1 MNYIV
6 LPVQGTAYKNILPG
20 SLAEMAGK
28 GGLLVIGGCSSA
40 GKLECV
46 AAFALAPFHR
56 DEAMLKYIFVPEK
69 DRRRGY
75 GHGLLEYARI
85 RLKNTGVRAIT
96 VRLCS
101 AEEGLTKFLQHEK
114 FIPLSFQGKMYE
126 YSLSAFAGNAM
137 LQKMPAENMK
147 KAVTITDPDDIR
159 LKRFRERA
167 KGDRFYMGT
176 DDHDLR
182 FSRFYQEDRELTSC
196 LLAERCG
203 GNVLFIAR
211 SHKLSI
217 CTEPAA
223 WAFLFASS
231 IKTAQELMPADA
243 IVQIQS
249 FEKAEYT
256 FLQRLTGS
264 VAKEYRVQELARRL

>member
-6 LPVQGTAYKNILPG
+6 LPTQGTAYKNILPG

-28 GGLLVIGGCSSA
+28 GSLLVIGGCSSA

-46 AAFALAPFHR
+46 AAFAPVPFHR
-56 DEAMLKYIFVPEK
+56 DEAMLKYIYVPEK

-75 GHGLLEYARI
+75 GHGLLEYARM

-101 AEEGLTKFLQHEK
+101 AGEGITEFLQHEK
-114 FIPLSFQGKMYE
+114 FTPLSFRGKMYE
-126 YSLSAFAGNAM
+126 YSLSVFAGNAM
-137 LQKMPAENMK
+137 LQKMPAEKMK
-147 KAVTITDPDDIR
+147 RAVAITDPEDIR
-159 LKRFRERA
+159 LKHFRERA
-167 KGDRFYMGT
+167 KSESFYMGM
-176 DDHDLR
+176 DDYDLS

-203 GNVLFIAR
+203 GNILFLSR
-211 SHKLSI
+211 SHKLGI
-217 CTEPAA
+217 CTEPAS
-223 WAFLFASS
+223 WAFLFASC
-231 IKTAQELMPADA
+231 IRTAQELMPADA

-249 FEKAEYT
+249 FEKAEDM
-256 FLQRLTGS
+256 FLRRLTGDE
-264 VAKEYRVQELARRL
+264 AKIYKVQEFARRL